1 MDSTILG
8 REHCPAPIPAKLLSS
23 LCSAVGSHPR
33 ASMQELAER
42 IGISRATLHRLCGT
56 RENLDRLLEQHTKDS
71 LRGILQRATPQTTH
85 PLSALQQ
92 LIHDHLAQG
101 ELIVFLASRY
111 HPHLR
116 ISRDPEADWSFYQDE
131 LDAFFLR
138 SQQLGIFRI
147 DLTAPLLTE
156 VFVSILY
163 GAIDSRNRGRIPGD
177 CYKLIATFFLRG
189 AAYHPADAFEPRTGR
204 TT

>member
-1 MDSTILG
+1 MGSTVLG
-8 REHCPAPIPAKLLSS
+8 REHSPAPIPAKLLTS
-23 LCSAVGSHPR
+23 LCSAVASHPR

-42 IGISRATLHRLCGT
+42 IGVSRATLHRLCGT

-71 LRGILQRATPQTTH
+71 LRRILQRATPQTAH
-85 PLSALQQ
+85 PLPALQQ
-92 LIHDHLAQG
+92 LIHDHLAQE

-116 ISRDPEADWSFYQDE
+116 VSRAPEADWNFYQDE

-138 SQQLGIFRI
+138 SQQLGVFRI

-156 VFVSILY
+156 VFVSTLY
-163 GAIDSRNRGRIPGD
+163 GAIDARNRGRIPGD
-177 CYKLIATFFLRG
+177 CYKLVNNFFLQGVACR
-189 AAYHPADAFEPRTGR
+189 PANALEPQTGR